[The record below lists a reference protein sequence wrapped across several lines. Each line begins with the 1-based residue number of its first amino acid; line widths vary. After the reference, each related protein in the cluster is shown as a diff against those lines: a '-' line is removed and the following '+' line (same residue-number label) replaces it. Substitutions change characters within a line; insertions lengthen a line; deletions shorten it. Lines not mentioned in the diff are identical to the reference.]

1 MAQAGACMSKMAS
14 PRRLDLLFSA
24 TAESLLS
31 KAWVAGLP
39 FISLFVAYSRIIPS
53 NKIIPLPHLKH
64 RDRARIINPGR
75 TSSHSQLDRVAMAMQ
90 EPFLAL
96 TLLRL
101 TLTRHQAVPIL
112 PDGFLGESARIYGK
126 SI

>member
-1 MAQAGACMSKMAS
+1 MAS
-14 PRRLDLLFSA
+14 PRRLNLLFSA

-31 KAWVAGLP
+31 KSLGVWPAIHIAVCGILSYNPIEQDNP
-39 FISLFVAYSRIIPS
+39 FAD
-53 NKIIPLPHLKH
+53 